1 MSFFFLYEYFR
12 STQWQRNN
20 HFSVAIVRNKIT
32 SCKPHNPSK
41 YNCENSKD
49 DKTKQSFMT
58 CQGFQGQIAKL
69 KKIEKSQGK
78 HQPTPHILVHKGEKC
93 PFVNA
98 PSHIFLLGNVTTVFI
113 LWAHAENYDRTITK
127 YKNYWW

>member
-20 HFSVAIVRNKIT
+20 HFSVAIIIVRNKIT

-58 CQGFQGQIAKL
+58 CQEFQEQIAKK

-98 PSHIFLLGNVTTVFI
+98 PNHIFLLGNVTTDFI
-113 LWAHAENYDRTITK
+113 SWAHAENYDRTITK
-127 YKNYWW
+127 YKNY